1 MQPVPSRSRG
11 PVVRLLLAG
20 GIAVGL
26 VATAITVPS
35 YSFTRTTS
43 VADSYQATKP
53 VQAADGHWHKHDP
66 ARKNDLSQSDEVS
79 ANTAATA
86 STQDPTTAAQARRNA
101 AYVAKG
107 RTSPDPQ
114 LRRVSLRS
122 PRRTVPQNRYAVAGG
137 CYGVA
142 GRPLRFQATDLG
154 VNLLYT
160 TDRKFLSAA
169 QSGGVAPADKPSVSG
184 EWITRRTDR
193 GFTFQ
198 LADGRWLTGRG
209 DAMRAGS
216 KPTAY
221 PLHTTSGCPAYPEV
235 QVNVSGNPHAGTTNF
250 QEVRGYIDAH
260 VHGMAFE
267 FLGGKVHCGKP
278 WDKYGAPYALRDC
291 PDHELT
297 NGNGALL
304 ESVLSGKAS
313 HDPVGWPTFKDWPA
327 PKSLTHEGTYYKWM
341 ERSWRAGQRIFV
353 NLLVENGKLCQIYPM
368 KKNSCNDMESAKLQA
383 KDMRAMERYIDAQY
397 GGPGKG
403 WYRIVTSPEQA
414 RKVINQG
421 KLAVVMGI
429 EVSIPFGCTMKLDI
443 PQCDRGAIKRQLDD
457 LYDIGVRQ
465 MELVNKFDNA
475 LSGVAGDEGAV
486 GTAVNVANFLETGS
500 FWNMKHCEPADG
512 ESADKTQLAL
522 PDISGGQQDA
532 LFGALVQI
540 AGIGLPALP
549 LYGTPL
555 HCNQRGLTDLGS
567 YAVNQLM
574 KKKMLVDP
582 DHMSV
587 KGRQATLTQ
596 LEQAKYS
603 GVVSSHSWST
613 PDAYPR
619 IYRLGGF
626 VAPMAGDS
634 TGFYKKWQ
642 RHLGWADKRFYFGF
656 GYGADINGL
665 AEQGLPR
672 GADAPNK
679 VTYPITGM
687 NGVKIGQQHSGERV
701 YDINV
706 DGVAHYGLYPDW
718 IEDLRRIGGASQ
730 GKAIVEDL
738 SRGPE
743 AYLQTWERA
752 EGIRADSCRNP
763 KLRRTPAAV
772 KRLVHKGMSTTAVM
786 KKVGQPYTRLGT
798 TYGICAKSAK
808 KGRLV
813 RMTIT
818 FTKAGKVRS
827 VRR

>member
-1 MQPVPSRSRG
+1 M
-11 PVVRLLLAG
+11 RLALAG
-20 GIAVGL
+20 AVSIGL

-43 VADSYQATKP
+43 VADSYEAIKP
-53 VQAADGHWHKHDP
+53 VQAADGHWHTHDP

-79 ANTAATA
+79 ANAAASA
-86 STQDPTTAAQARRNA
+86 STKDPTTAAQARRNA
-101 AYVAKG
+101 AYVARS
-107 RTSPDPQ
+107 RTSKDP
-114 LRRVSLRS
+114 RVKRVSLRS
-122 PRRTVPQNRYAVAGG
+122 PRKAVPQNRYAVAGG
-137 CYGVA
+137 CYTVA
-142 GRPLRFQATDLG
+142 GTPFRFQATDLG

-160 TDRKFLSAA
+160 TDRKFLSATR
-169 QSGGVAPADKPSVSG
+169 SGAVSAADKPSVAA
-184 EWITRRTDR
+184 EWITRKTAK

-198 LADGRWLTGRG
+198 LADGRYLTGRG
-209 DAMRAGS
+209 GDMAVGS
-216 KPTAY
+216 APTTY
-221 PLHTTSGCPAYPEV
+221 PLHTTTGCPVYPEV
-235 QVNVSGNPHAGTTNF
+235 QVDVSGKPHAGVSNF
-250 QEVRGYIDAH
+250 QEVRGYVDAH

-278 WDKYGAPYALRDC
+278 WDKYGAPYALVDC
-291 PDHELT
+291 ADHQLT
-297 NGNGALL
+297 NGKGALL
-304 ESVLSGKAS
+304 ESILSGRTS
-313 HDPVGWPTFKDWPA
+313 HDPTGWPTFKDWPA

-341 ERSWRAGQRIFV
+341 ERAWRGGERMLV

-368 KKNSCNDMESAKLQA
+368 KKNSCDGMKSARLQA
-383 KDMRAMERYIDAQY
+383 QDMRAMERYIDAQY

-403 WYRIVTSPEQA
+403 WYRIVTSPQQA

-429 EVSIPFGCTMKLDI
+429 EISIPFGCTMTLDI
-443 PQCDRGAIKRQLDD
+443 PQCDRGSIKRQLDD
-457 LYDIGVRQ
+457 LYDMGVRQ

-475 LSGVAGDEGAV
+475 LSGVAGDSGAV
-486 GTAVNVANFLETGS
+486 GTAVNLANFLETGS
-500 FWNMKHCEPADG
+500 FWNMKHCEPVDG
-512 ESADKTQLAL
+512 ESADKSQIAL
-522 PDISGGQQDA
+522 PDITGGQQDA

-540 AGIGLPALP
+540 AGLSLPALP
-549 LYGTPL
+549 LYGPPL

-567 YAVNQLM
+567 YAVDQLM

-587 KGRQATLTQ
+587 KGRQDTLSQ
-596 LEQAKYS
+596 LEKANYS

-619 IYRLGGF
+619 IYKLGGF

-634 TGFYKKWQ
+634 TGFFEKWQ

-672 GADAPNK
+672 GSDAANK

-687 NGVKIGQQHSGERV
+687 NGVRIGQQHSGERT

-718 IEDLRRIGGASQ
+718 IEDLRRIGGSDQ
-730 GKAIVEDL
+730 GANIVEDL

-752 EGIRADSCRNP
+752 QGIRPDSCRNP
-763 KLRRTPAAV
+763 GLRKRVAKVRKL
-772 KRLVHKGMSTTAVM
+772 LHKGMTTTAVM
-786 KKVGQPYTRLGT
+786 KKVGQPFTRLGRS
-798 TYGICAKSAK
+798 YGICARTKHK
-808 KGRLV
+808 KRV
-813 RMTIT
+813 AMKIT
-818 FTKAGKVRS
+818 FTKAGHLKS
-827 VRR
+827 VRRR